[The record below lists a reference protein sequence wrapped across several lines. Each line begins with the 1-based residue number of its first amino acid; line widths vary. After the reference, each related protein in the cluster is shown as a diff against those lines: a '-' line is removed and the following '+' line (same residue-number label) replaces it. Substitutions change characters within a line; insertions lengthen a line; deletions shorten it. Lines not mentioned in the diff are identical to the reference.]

1 MVYVCVNTEVHASV
15 CQSKTLGPNLR
26 VQHHSV
32 GYEYK
37 TDLEVFI
44 YFINV

>member
-15 CQSKTLGPNLR
+15 CQSKTPGPNLR

-32 GYEYK
+32 GYEYE
-37 TDLEVFI
+37 TDLQKYLF
-44 YFINV
+44 Y